1 MFDLL
6 TYQKGGAV
14 LRMLEMYLGADEFRE
29 GIRRYLDEHRYG
41 NAETTDLWDA
51 IEETTGEPVRATM
64 DSWIFQGG
72 HPLVTV
78 SVAGDGRT
86 LELDQRPFRYLTGG
100 GGGRPWHVPVLY
112 RTEVGGLTEQGRLLL
127 SGQGARAELS
137 GPPDLVLVNAGGS
150 GFYRVR
156 YQDDLFRALVSAF
169 GRLDALER
177 CNLVADTWACVLAGL
192 SPAADFLALARRM
205 GAETDPTVWDA
216 ALGALDLID
225 RVLPG
230 IHTLETRV
238 MSTLT
243 PAERAQ
249 LMRLLS
255 KVQASAATTA
265 AETPAPLGGIRNVPA
280 RLGRRASAGKDGHTR
295 EDA

>member
-1 MFDLL
+1 
-6 TYQKGGAV
+6 AV
-14 LRMLEMYLGADEFRE
+14 LRMLEQYLGAERFRD

-100 GGGRPWHVPVLY
+100 GGGSPWHVPVLY
-112 RTEVGGLTEQGRLLL
+112 RTEVGGLPEQGRLLL
-127 SGQGARAELS
+127 SGPGARAELS

-150 GFYRVR
+150 GVDRV
-156 YQDDLFRALVSAF
+156 
-169 GRLDALER
+169 
-177 CNLVADTWACVLAGL
+177 
-192 SPAADFLALARRM
+192 
-205 GAETDPTVWDA
+205 
-216 ALGALDLID
+216 D

-230 IHTLETRV
+230 EDRPRLQALVRG
-238 MSTLT
+238 LAG
-243 PAERAQ
+243 PLFAQ
-249 LMRLLS
+249 LGWQPAKDEPERRGLLR
-255 KVQASAATTA
+255 ATLLRALGTIGADPDVRARA
-265 AETPAPLGGIRNVPA
+265 AELHGTMLQDSCAVDPQLLGALV
-280 RLGRRASAGKDGHTR
+280 
-295 EDA
+295 